1 MKTRKAHY
9 IYGRMIFG
17 FLFIAVITST
27 GYYMNTLRNK
37 AATCFT
43 ASQVA
48 SDSRCLYIYSGK
60 VYEKGTKSK
69 PHKSNP
75 CGTDVTSIIPSFHFG
90 NMAKYMDP
98 NYRGDICA
106 VGNPTSTPVPTPAP
120 TSVPTSIPTTI
131 PTATPTIS
139 QVATST
145 PTTSTGNCPLRSK
158 GDADCSFVITVA
170 DFEIFR
176 KEFTGVLST
185 KQADFDSNGVVN
197 MTDFEIFRKGYLGI

>member
-1 MKTRKAHY
+1 
-9 IYGRMIFG
+9 MIFG
-17 FLFIAVITST
+17 FLFIAVITSA
-27 GYYMNTLRNK
+27 GYYMNTLRTK

-90 NMAKYMDP
+90 NMSKYMDP

-106 VGNPTSTPVPTPAP
+106 AGNPTATPLPTTAP
-120 TSVPTSIPTTI
+120 TSVPTSV

-145 PTTSTGNCPLRSK
+145 PTTSSGNCPLRSK
-158 GDADCSFVITVA
+158 GDADCNGTVNLA

-176 KEFTGVLST
+176 KEYVGQLST
-185 KQADFDSNGVVN
+185 KQSDFDNNGLVTI
-197 MTDFEIFRKGYLGI
+197 TDFEIFRKGYLGI